1 MPKITGLGAGAAPA
15 NTDVLVLVSN
25 TAGTANTQ
33 KVTVNT
39 FFSNVTANAKFADLT
54 ATNITLSTVAS
65 VANVQSIALGHE
77 YIFSNGALSTSVP
90 LSILQGGSANVVATT
105 LANSTIM
112 GQIKVIV
119 AYHTNQVTNV
129 TMNQTLGAAVTYTF
143 QTEGESLSLIWT
155 GDHWAITS
163 KSSNETGTNV
173 QGTLDAT

>member
-39 FFSNVTANAKFADLT
+39 FFSDVSANAKFANLE
-54 ATNITLSTVAS
+54 ATNITISTVTS

-77 YIFSNGALSTSVP
+77 YIFSNGALSTSIP
-90 LSILQGGSANVVATT
+90 LSILQGGTANAVVAT
-105 LANSTIM
+105 LANSAIM

-119 AYHTNQVTNV
+119 AYHVNQTTSV
-129 TMNQTLGAAVTYTF
+129 TMDQTLGSSVTYTF
-143 QTEGESLSLIWT
+143 QTEGESLSLMWT

-163 KSSNETGTNV
+163 RGSNETGTNV
-173 QGTLDAT
+173 QGTMDAS

>member
-39 FFSNVTANAKFADLT
+39 FFSNVTANAKFANIE

-90 LSILQGGSANVVATT
+90 LSILQGGTANAVVTT
-105 LANSTIM
+105 LANSAIM

-119 AYHTNQVTNV
+119 AYHVNQTTSV
-129 TMNQTLGAAVTYTF
+129 TMDQTLGSSVTYTF
-143 QTEGESLSLIWT
+143 QTQGESLSLIWT

-163 KSSNETGTNV
+163 RGSNETGSNV
-173 QGTLDAT
+173 QGTMDAS

>member
-39 FFSNVTANAKFADLT
+39 FFSDVSANAKFANLE
-54 ATNITLSTVAS
+54 ATNITISTVTS

-77 YIFSNGALSTSVP
+77 YIFSNGALSTSIP
-90 LSILQGGSANVVATT
+90 LSILQGGTANAVVAT
-105 LANSTIM
+105 LANSAIM

-119 AYHTNQVTNV
+119 AYHVNQTTSV
-129 TMNQTLGAAVTYTF
+129 TMDQTLGSGVTYTF
-143 QTEGESLSLIWT
+143 QTEGESLSLMWT

-163 KSSNETGTNV
+163 RGSNETGTNV
-173 QGTLDAT
+173 QGTMDAS

>member
-1 MPKITGLGAGAAPA
+1 MPKITGLGAGVAPA

-39 FFSNVTANAKFADLT
+39 FFSNVTANAKFANIE

-90 LSILQGGSANVVATT
+90 LSILQGGTANAVVTT
-105 LANSTIM
+105 LANSAIM

-119 AYHTNQVTNV
+119 AYHVNQTTSV
-129 TMNQTLGAAVTYTF
+129 TMDQTLGSSVTYTF
-143 QTEGESLSLIWT
+143 QTQGESLSLIWT

-163 KSSNETGTNV
+163 RGSNETGTNV
-173 QGTLDAT
+173 QGTMDAS

>member
-39 FFSNVTANAKFADLT
+39 FFSDVSANAKFANLE
-54 ATNITLSTVAS
+54 ATNITISTVTS

-77 YIFSNGALSTSVP
+77 YIFSNGALSTSIP
-90 LSILQGGSANVVATT
+90 LSILQGGTANAVVAT
-105 LANSTIM
+105 LANAAIM

-119 AYHTNQVTNV
+119 A
-129 TMNQTLGAAVTYTF
+129 
-143 QTEGESLSLIWT
+143 
-155 GDHWAITS
+155 
-163 KSSNETGTNV
+163 
-173 QGTLDAT
+173 

>member
-39 FFSNVTANAKFADLT
+39 FFSNVTANAKFANIE

-90 LSILQGGSANVVATT
+90 LSILQGGTANAVVTT
-105 LANSTIM
+105 LANTTVL
-112 GQIKVIV
+112 GQVKIIV
-119 AYHTNQVTNV
+119 AYHVNQTTSV
-129 TMNQTLGAAVTYTF
+129 TMDQTLGSGVTYTF
-143 QTEGESLSLIWT
+143 QTEGESLSLVWT

-163 KSSNETGTNV
+163 RGSNETGSNV
-173 QGTLDAT
+173 QGTMDAS

>member
-1 MPKITGLGAGAAPA
+1 MPKITNLGAGSAPA
-15 NTDVLVLVSN
+15 NTDVVVLVSN

-39 FFSNVTANAKFADLT
+39 FFSNVTANAKFANVE
-54 ATNITLSTVAS
+54 ATSITIGTVAS

-90 LSILQGGSANVVATT
+90 LSILQGGTANAVVTT
-105 LANSTIM
+105 LANSAIM
-112 GQIKVIV
+112 GQLKVIC
-119 AYHTNQVTNV
+119 AYHVNQTTSV
-129 TMNQTLGAAVTYTF
+129 TMDQTLGAGVTYTF

-163 KSSNETGTNV
+163 KSSNETGSNV
-173 QGTLDAT
+173 QGAIDVT